1 MISRREGETD
11 DAGDMGDNCY
21 RGLESTAHPT
31 QKQKQ
36 NIWGQMQVGWEMYQW
51 KHYRNSVFITS
62 IFLVK

>member
-1 MISRREGETD
+1 MGGIIACLPTDEISKREGETD

-36 NIWGQMQVGWEMYQW
+36 NIW
-51 KHYRNSVFITS
+51 
-62 IFLVK
+62 